1 MKRPDS
7 PSLREALR
15 GVRDELDAAG
25 VESPDVE
32 AERLLTHVTGFARTR
47 LALEGGAPLPAG
59 SAAELARLVARR
71 TAGEPL
77 QHLEGTVAFRGL
89 VLKSDGRALIPRPE
103 TEQLVDLIERALRPP
118 AARAGVRTVSRP
130 VGAALDIGT
139 GSGAIALSLVTEGLV
154 RRVVA
159 LDVSERA
166 LSQARENGGLCGVG
180 EDRLELRPTGVD
192 PFEALEAGER
202 FDLIVSNPPYVRDAD
217 VDTLPREVRDHE
229 PRAALAGGA
238 DGLDLV
244 RLIAARGPDHLVRGG
259 RLFLEIGADQGG
271 AASAVFEAGRGWEDV
286 ARHRDLSGRDRF
298 LTARRA

>member
-1 MKRPDS
+1 LKRPDS

-15 GVRDELDAAG
+15 GVRSELDAAG

-32 AERLLTHVTGFARTR
+32 AERLVAHVTGFARTR
-47 LALEGGAPLPAG
+47 LALEGGTPLPAG

-77 QHLEGTVAFRGL
+77 QHLEGTVEFRGL
-89 VLKSDGRALIPRPE
+89 VLKSDARALIPRPE
-103 TEQLVDLIERALRPP
+103 TEQLIDLIERALRP
-118 AARAGVRTVSRP
+118 AARAGVRTVARP

-139 GSGAIALSLVTEGLV
+139 GSGAIALSLVAEGLV

-159 LDVSERA
+159 LDVSEGA
-166 LSQARENGGLCGVG
+166 LSQARENRSLCGVA
-180 EDRLELRPTGVD
+180 EDRLELRPTGAD
-192 PFEALEAGER
+192 PFEALEAAES
-202 FDLIVSNPPYVRDAD
+202 FDLIVSNPPYVLDAD
-217 VDTLPREVRDHE
+217 VETLPREVRDHE

-244 RLIAARGPDHLVRGG
+244 RMIAARGPDHLVRGG
-259 RLFLEIGADQGG
+259 RLFLELGADQGA
-271 AASAVFEAGRGWEDV
+271 AASALFEAGRGWEDV
-286 ARHRDLSGRDRF
+286 ARHLDLSGRDRF